1 VNVAPPSDPYLAER
15 IRTAMAQDARVN
27 ELGLTVTLVGERVF
41 VTGTVLTAERRDGI
55 ASVIAEQFPML
66 ELHNDVAVQQVGA
79 RPLPET
85 LE

>member
-1 VNVAPPSDPYLAER
+1 MSAAPPTDPYLAER
-15 IRTAMAQDARVN
+15 IRTAIAQDARVN
-27 ELGLTVTLVGERVF
+27 ELGVTVTLVGERVF
-41 VTGTVLTAERRDGI
+41 VTGTVLTAERREGI

-79 RPLPET
+79 HAPPET